1 MLKVIKR
8 VREDEEGASAVE
20 YGLLVAAIAAIIIL
34 LVFAIGG
41 WVQGAFKKTCD
52 DLKEGA
58 GAAGIENT
66 VGVGDDCESSP
77 GAPPAG

>member
-8 VREDEEGASAVE
+8 IREDEEGASAVE
-20 YGLLVAAIAAIIIL
+20 YGLLVAAIAAIVIL

-41 WVQGAFKKTCD
+41 WVQGAFKKTCE

-58 GAAGIENT
+58 GAAGISNT
-66 VGVGDDCESSP
+66 VNVGTDCEATGP
-77 GAPPAG
+77 